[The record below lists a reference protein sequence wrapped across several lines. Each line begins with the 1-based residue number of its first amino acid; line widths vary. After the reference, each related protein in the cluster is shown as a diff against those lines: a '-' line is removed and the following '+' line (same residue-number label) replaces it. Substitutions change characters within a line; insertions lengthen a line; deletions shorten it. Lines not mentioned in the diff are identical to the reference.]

1 MHNPNRLY
9 KSPNSETGNSYAW
22 FKKIN
27 KFMPLRKH
35 TFPNAKDQ
43 ESDNSV
49 YVKTAVYRENH
60 IKQKIQS
67 MDKQQ
72 ELFLLFTAI
81 YLVKAQVLGTL
92 YTMTWHL
99 FSH

>member
-1 MHNPNRLY
+1 
-9 KSPNSETGNSYAW
+9 
-22 FKKIN
+22 
-27 KFMPLRKH
+27 MPLRKH

-43 ESDNSV
+43 ESGNSV
-49 YVKTAVYRENH
+49 YVKTAVYRENR

-72 ELFLLFTAI
+72 ELFLLYT
-81 YLVKAQVLGTL
+81 TL
-92 YTMTWHL
+92 KHTMTWQL